1 MSRFVVCSSDV
12 AVSVLSVSEFIS
24 VEGLALVPKSKR
36 QMRFYEDER
45 PFAVQIFGGQ
55 PERMRMA
62 AEMAEE
68 IGADI
73 LDVNC
78 GCPAPKVVKHGGGS
92 GLLKD
97 HSRLETILKEIKKA
111 IKIPLT
117 VKIRAGFYDHTINAV
132 DTAKLAEACG
142 AEHIALHG
150 RTKEQGYRGLANW
163 DLVKQVK
170 EVVTVP
176 VSGSGDVTTIEG
188 AFAKFRETGCDGVLI
203 GRGAMANPWIFRQIE
218 DAMHQREIFEPT
230 LADKRAI
237 LHERFDLLR
246 EDMPGTP
253 AINRMK
259 QLAGQFTRGLQGGA
273 LFRTSIYHSHS
284 VEEVLDRIEEY
295 FDAVESGRPYY
306 GEAGVPIEDGPELIL
321 LRDRQPRIT
330 QFFVRLSRCRQFSW
344 TIAGIQLYRLRVSL
358 VAESVYSYH
367 DLLIVSRFFIS
378 LLFRVFRCLFQLLFR
393 RRGLDGWLSPRSHQ
407 PQSLNQLAFLSFG
420 KVIKFYIE
428 RIQDLFE
435 FLLCI

>member
-1 MSRFVVCSSDV
+1 MIKPFRIRNVEINPPLILSPMAGVTDV
-12 AVSVLSVSEFIS
+12 SFRRLIKRRGGVGLSVSEFIS
-24 VEGLALVPKSKR
+24 VEGLTRGNPKSKR

-68 IGADI
+68 VGADI

-97 HSRLETILKEIKKA
+97 YPRLETILKEIKRA
-111 IKIPLT
+111 ITIPLT
-117 VKIRAGFYDHTINAV
+117 VKIRAGYYDHTINAV
-132 DTAKLAEACG
+132 ETAKLAEACG

-163 DLVKQVK
+163 ELVRQIK
-170 EVVTVP
+170 EVVSVP

-188 AFAKFRETGCDGVLI
+188 AFERFRETRCDGVLI

-218 DAMHQREIFEPT
+218 DTAAGREIFQPT

-237 LHERFDLLR
+237 LLEYFDMLR
-246 EDMPGTP
+246 EDMWEVP

-259 QLAGQFTRGLQGGA
+259 QLAGQFTRGLPGGA
-273 LFRTSIYHSHS
+273 LFRTAIYHSHS
-284 VEEVLDRIEEY
+284 VDEILYRIDEY
-295 FDAVESGRPYY
+295 FEAITAGRPYV
-306 GEAGVPIEDGPELIL
+306 GEGTPQIIEAAPEL
-321 LRDRQPRIT
+321 D
-330 QFFVRLSRCRQFSW
+330 SCE
-344 TIAGIQLYRLRVSL
+344 
-358 VAESVYSYH
+358 VANV
-367 DLLIVSRFFIS
+367 
-378 LLFRVFRCLFQLLFR
+378 
-393 RRGLDGWLSPRSHQ
+393 
-407 PQSLNQLAFLSFG
+407 A
-420 KVIKFYIE
+420 
-428 RIQDLFE
+428 
-435 FLLCI
+435 